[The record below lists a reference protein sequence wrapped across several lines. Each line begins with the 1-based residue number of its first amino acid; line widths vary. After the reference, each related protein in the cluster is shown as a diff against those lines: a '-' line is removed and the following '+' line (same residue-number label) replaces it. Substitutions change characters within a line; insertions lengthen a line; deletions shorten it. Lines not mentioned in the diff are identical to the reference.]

1 MAKLARVLGLSCV
14 MVLGSAGYASA
25 QLAAEP
31 PVTADSAAPA
41 DAAPDAPG
49 SSPTG
54 GEIPWQPGPKAIDLG
69 HGAKLD
75 LPDSHAFLAQPDAGK
90 LMEKMGNLYNDDL
103 LGLVVSKNEA
113 DEYLVTLRYEESGYI
128 KDDEELDSKELLEA
142 IQEGEEEY
150 NAERKKLGFTPI
162 HAAGWDENP
171 HYDKQKHQL
180 IWGLIIEAPDGGS
193 VNYNTRI
200 LGRAGYISLNLVTD
214 KQHLAEYKPAGAIL
228 LSKTGFVDGKRY
240 ENFDSGTDKVA
251 EYGLTGLVLGGAG
264 FGLAKAAKLGL
275 LAKFGKGF
283 IALLIAG
290 KKLIVPIIIAA
301 VAGLKAVLGRKKNE
315 GAA

>member
-1 MAKLARVLGLSCV
+1 MAKLVRVLGLSCV
-14 MVLGSAGYASA
+14 MVLGGVSGASA
-25 QLAAEP
+25 QLADPADP
-31 PVTADSAAPA
+31 PAAADSAAPA
-41 DAAPDAPG
+41 DAPPEPG
-49 SSPTG
+49 ATG
-54 GEIPWQPGPKAIDLG
+54 QEIPWQPGPKAIDLG

-75 LPDSHAFLAQPDAGK
+75 LPESHAFLAQPDAGR

-103 LGLVVSKNEA
+103 LGLVVSKNET

-128 KDDEELDSKELLEA
+128 KDDEELDSQELLEA
-142 IQEGEEEY
+142 IREGEEEY

-162 HAAGWDENP
+162 HAAGWDEQP

-193 VNYNTRI
+193 INYNTRI

-214 KQHLAEYKPAGAIL
+214 KQHLAEYKPAGALL
-228 LSKTGFVDGKRY
+228 LSKTGFIDGKRY
-240 ENFDSGTDKVA
+240 ENFDSSTDKVA

-264 FGLAKAAKLGL
+264 FGLAKAAKLGI

-290 KKLIVPIIIAA
+290 KKLIIPLLIAA
-301 VAGLKAVLGRKKNE
+301 GAGLKAVLGRKKNE
-315 GAA
+315 TAA

>member
-1 MAKLARVLGLSCV
+1 MAKFVRVLGLSCV
-14 MVLGSAGYASA
+14 MMLSGVSGAFA
-25 QLAAEP
+25 QLADPADP
-31 PVTADSAAPA
+31 PAAADSAAPA
-41 DAAPDAPG
+41 EAPPEPG
-49 SSPTG
+49 ASG
-54 GEIPWQPGPKAIDLG
+54 GEIPWQPGPKPIDLG

-103 LGLVVSKNEA
+103 LGLVVSKNET

-128 KDDEELDSKELLEA
+128 KDDEALDGQELLEA
-142 IQEGEEEY
+142 IREGEEEY

-162 HAAGWDENP
+162 HAAGWDEQP

-193 VNYNTRI
+193 INYNTRI

-214 KQHLAEYKPAGAIL
+214 KQHLAEYKPAGALL
-228 LSKTGFVDGKRY
+228 LSKTGFSEGKRY
-240 ENFDSGTDKVA
+240 ENFDSSTDKVA
-251 EYGLTGLVLGGAG
+251 EYGLTGLVIGGAG

-290 KKLIVPIIIAA
+290 KKLIVPLLIAA
-301 VAGLKAVLGRKKNE
+301 GAGLKAVLGRKKNE
-315 GAA
+315 TAA